1 MKEVTMPYIFDKY
14 QDDYNDWKNSGY
26 PGCKTETIE
35 FIEHLLHRAE
45 RQLWPHQKE
54 AILRVIYLFE
64 VKSDVE
70 KASYLL
76 KIVTGG
82 GKSLIIASIIGWL
95 YYAHREDVNRFI
107 IIVPNLI
114 VKDRLAYD
122 FIKTEGKPHTVFEEW
137 SITPDESI
145 NQAISAV
152 ELESGS
158 EPQVMLGSDIIIT
171 NIQELYTANVNTAA
185 KLNYILK
192 NFDSVAIFNDE
203 AHNTRADEFEHI
215 LKMLEPKTVFRLDT
229 TATPER
235 ADGYYPNSNLIYRF
249 DINDALL
256 ADPPIIKDMVVYKPE
271 TTLVEIT
278 YTNAKTGEKKKIDE
292 LDKDFEEAEKKLKPF
307 QWIMDE
313 APLKLLV
320 DIAIDRL
327 NDKEKEA
334 KGAYK
339 PLLFIVTMGIE
350 EAKKVRDFI
359 EKRHGIKTLLVTEDS
374 DEKDRAEAR
383 AIGHKESPYKAVVS
397 VFMLREG
404 WDVPEVSVILLLRR
418 IISPVFGQQ
427 IIGRGLRKINKKS
440 PNREILSIV
449 DHPKMQHDW
458 LWNKMH
464 VARIRQEVLPGDSI
478 EEEPLPRSEEF
489 VPKLVNKDKLIVPK
503 QPKNEV
509 IEERLNQIGQNIKT
523 IEADKNWRETINKAE
538 YNSDTYAI
546 TKVKLD
552 AIKKKYIGK
561 RFGESIEYSKEGA
574 YATAE
579 ETADANLDSDTIK
592 EEILSVVDYLLEKN
606 SISETEK
613 GRIYSVIF
621 EHITNKFLNGK
632 SLSKA
637 SKDELNN
644 IMNNL
649 ENIEVTFSAPV
660 LKGIIEEV
668 DNNE

>member
-35 FIEHLLHRAE
+35 FIDHLLRRTE
-45 RQLWPHQKE
+45 RLLWPHQKE
-54 AILRVIYLFE
+54 AILRAIYLFE
-64 VKSDVE
+64 IKKDVE

-82 GKSLIIASIIGWL
+82 GKSLIIASIVGWL
-95 YYAHREDVNRFI
+95 YYAHKEDVNRFI

-122 FIKTEGKPHTVFEEW
+122 FIKSEEKKQTIFEEW
-137 SITPDESI
+137 NITPDESV

-158 EPQVMLGSDIIIT
+158 DPQVMLSADIIIT

-185 KLNYILK
+185 KLSYILK
-192 NFDSVAIFNDE
+192 NFDSAVIFNDE
-203 AHNTRADEFEHI
+203 AHNTRAEEFDRI
-215 LKMLEPKTVFRLDT
+215 LKILEPKTVFRLDT

-235 ADGYYPNSNLIYRF
+235 ADGYYPNSNLIYSF
-249 DINDALL
+249 DINEALL
-256 ADPPIIKDMVVYKPE
+256 ANPPIIKDMVVYKPE

-278 YTNAKTGEKKKIDE
+278 YTNAKTGEKRKIDE

-313 APLKLLV
+313 APLKLLIG
-320 DIAIDRL
+320 IAIDRL

-334 KGAYK
+334 KDAYK

-359 EKRHGIKTLLVTEDS
+359 ERRHGIKTLLVTEDS

-427 IIGRGLRKINKKS
+427 IIGRGLRKINKRS
-440 PNREILSIV
+440 PEREILSIV

-503 QPKNEV
+503 QPKNEAF
-509 IEERLNQIGQNIKT
+509 EEKFNQVSQNIKT
-523 IEADKNWRETINKAE
+523 IEADKDWRRTISKAA
-538 YNSDTYAI
+538 YNNDTYAI
-546 TKVKLD
+546 TKVKLE

-561 RFGESIEYSKEGA
+561 KFGESIEYSKEGA
-574 YATAE
+574 SATAE
-579 ETADANLDSDTIK
+579 EAISENLDSNTIK
-592 EEILSVVDYLLEKN
+592 KEILYVVDYLLEKN
-606 SISETEK
+606 NISETEK
-613 GRIYSVIF
+613 GRIYRVIL
-621 EHITNKFLNGK
+621 EHVSSKFLGGK

-637 SKDELNN
+637 SKEGLNN

-649 ENIEVTFSAPV
+649 ENIETAFSAPV